1 MGMKGDRPMNAP
13 ATINIPLPM
22 DAIRAFC
29 QRWNVVEF
37 ALFGSVLRDDFRDD
51 SDIDVL
57 VTYLPG
63 TRLTL
68 NALLTMGDELEA
80 LFGRP
85 VDLLDRETVAN
96 SHNYLRRQMIFD
108 TARVVYAA

>member
-1 MGMKGDRPMNAP
+1 MNVP
-13 ATINIPLPM
+13 ATVNIPLPM
-22 DAIRAFC
+22 DTIRACC

-37 ALFGSVLRDDFRDD
+37 ALFGSVLRDDFRDN

-96 SHNYLRRQMIFD
+96 SRSYLRRQIIFD
-108 TARVVYAA
+108 TAQVIYAA

>member
-1 MGMKGDRPMNAP
+1 MKVT
-13 ATINIPLPM
+13 ATVNIPLPM
-22 DAIRAFC
+22 DAIRTFC

-37 ALFGSVLRDDFRDD
+37 ALFGSVLRDDFDD
-51 SDIDVL
+51 NSDIDVL
-57 VTYLPG
+57 VTYGPG

-85 VDLLDRETVAN
+85 VDLLDRQTVAD
-96 SHNYLRRQMIFD
+96 SRNYLRRQIIFD
-108 TARVVYAA
+108 TAQVIYAA